1 MNALSKVELNQKVT
15 HFNMKLTE
23 LIENYSNEVGINS
36 ERTKIAY
43 RDDVAHSLNIL
54 IVMKVQLTLCT

>member
-36 ERTKIAY
+36 E
-43 RDDVAHSLNIL
+43 N
-54 IVMKVQLTLCT
+54 